1 MTEEIRKT
9 SEPIHTKVLRIM
21 EEIDAELLK
30 VKSVYDTLKIKHKQ
44 LKKSVQK
51 METKMNKKQK
61 KSNET
66 RKPCGFAKPS
76 AVSKEMCEFLGLT
89 EGSLASRTQV
99 TKKLIDYIKEKQLQG
114 EKNRR
119 IIRPDDTLYKIF
131 GESAKNEEITYFT
144 MQKYVN
150 HHFLKDEKK

>member
-1 MTEEIRKT
+1 
-9 SEPIHTKVLRIM
+9 
-21 EEIDAELLK
+21 
-30 VKSVYDTLKIKHKQ
+30 
-44 LKKSVQK
+44 

-66 RKPCGFAKPS
+66 RNPCGFAKPS

-89 EGSLASRTQV
+89 EGSFASRTQV

>member
-9 SEPIHTKVLRIM
+9 SEPIHTKVLRIIEEM
-21 EEIDAELLK
+21 ETELLK

-44 LKKSVQK
+44 LKKSFQK

-61 KSNET
+61 KSNGT

-76 AVSKEMCEFLGLT
+76 TISKEMCEFLGIT

-99 TKKLIDYIKEKQLQG
+99 TKKLIEYIKEKQLQG
-114 EKNRR
+114 EKNKR
-119 IIRPDDTLYKIF
+119 IICPDETLYKIF
-131 GESAKNEEITYFT
+131 GESAKKDEITYFT

-150 HHFLKDEKK
+150 HHFIKEEKK

>member
-61 KSNET
+61 KSNGT

-150 HHFLKDEKK
+150 HHFIKDEKK